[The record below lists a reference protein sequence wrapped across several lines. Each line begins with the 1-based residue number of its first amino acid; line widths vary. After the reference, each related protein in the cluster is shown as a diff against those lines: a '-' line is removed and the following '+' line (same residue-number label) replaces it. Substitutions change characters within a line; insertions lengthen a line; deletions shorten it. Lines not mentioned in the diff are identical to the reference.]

1 MSSSFRAKQHGA
13 ALLLGIALLAL
24 IALAWRERAS
34 LSQLFMAQQTL
45 NQATAAAVLTAA
57 QFHARRLNAHA
68 FLNRT
73 MVAHRVA
80 MAHLITIASAE
91 KMRIEMS
98 RQATRNNPP
107 VFLIG
112 LIIGQQHAAAYAAA
126 KFGPV
131 GQTQQA
137 IEELHRAFQAHD
149 QVLHVKLAQA
159 RQALVDQSESEV
171 KSLVREVL
179 ERNLGKSVGAYVDL
193 QVQVTNPLGPLALVV
208 KDPTSERWRDWF
220 DQVVSQHPYL
230 KSRRK
235 TATNLFWVHPK
246 CPLMFPQLR
255 RRGYSELLIDGIW
268 QATDTLSFHKV
279 RGIITKLCYWR
290 EYPMGWAN
298 ITSRAI
304 DNEANQQTKLDQW
317 LSAVGQAPATF
328 GATNFLRWVTSKHV
342 IGHVLTGFSNLIGDN
357 WGLNSQIRWRS
368 RQSARPYVLSGSA
381 DQATIV
387 SVKQPIASLNSPLLH
402 LGLRV
407 SVMLKAGSHW
417 GRHLSSQAAAKAYFD
432 RLDARADGRGE
443 FDNLFQPF
451 WLARQVPVVSAVPV
465 VP

>member
-1 MSSSFRAKQHGA
+1 MSSNLRFRQRGA
-13 ALLLGIALLAL
+13 ALLLGIVLLGV
-24 IALAWRERAS
+24 IALAWRERTS
-34 LSQLFMAQQTL
+34 LAQLFMAKQTL
-45 NQATAAAVLTAA
+45 NQATAAAALTAA

-107 VFLIG
+107 VYLIG
-112 LIIGQQHAAAYAAA
+112 LIFGKQHAAAYAAA
-126 KFGPV
+126 KLGPA

-149 QVLHVKLAQA
+149 QLVHGLLAQA
-159 RQALVDQSESEV
+159 RQELVDRS
-171 KSLVREVL
+171 KGAINLLVREVL
-179 ERNLGKSVGAYVDL
+179 ERNLGKYVGAQVDL
-193 QVQVTNPLGPLALVV
+193 HVKVTNPLGPLAHVS
-208 KDPTSERWRDWF
+208 KDPTPERWRNWF
-220 DQVVSQHPYL
+220 EQVVWQHRYL

-235 TATNLFWVHPK
+235 TATNLFWVYPK

-255 RRGYSELLIDGIW
+255 RRGYTELPVDGIW

-279 RGIITKLCYWR
+279 RGVITKLCYWR

-298 ITSRAI
+298 IASRAPEI
-304 DNEANQQTKLDQW
+304 DTNKHTNLDKW
-317 LSAVGQAPATF
+317 LTSVGQAPATF
-328 GATNFLRWVTSKHV
+328 GAINFLRWAASKHV
-342 IGHVLTGFSNLIGDN
+342 IGHVLTGFSNLIGDS
-357 WGLNSQIRWRS
+357 WGLSSQIRWRS
-368 RQSARPYVLSGSA
+368 RQTARPYILSSSS
-381 DQATIV
+381 DQPTV
-387 SVKQPIASLNSPLLH
+387 VVVKQPIASLKSPLLH

-417 GRHLSSQAAAKAYFD
+417 GQHLSSQAAAKAYFD
-432 RLDARADGRGE
+432 RIDARADGQE
-443 FDNLFQPF
+443 ESANLFQPF
-451 WLARQVPVVSAVPV
+451 WLARQVPVVSVVPV

>member
-1 MSSSFRAKQHGA
+1 MSSGFRVRQRGA
-13 ALLLGIALLAL
+13 ALLLGIALLGL

-34 LSQLFMAQQTL
+34 LTQLLMVQQTL
-45 NQATAAAVLTAA
+45 NQATGAAALTAA

-112 LIIGQQHAAAYAAA
+112 LIFGKQHAAAYAAA
-126 KFGPV
+126 KFGPA

-149 QVLHVKLAQA
+149 QVVHGKLAQA
-159 RQALVDQSESEV
+159 RQALIDQSESDV
-171 KSLVREVL
+171 KRLVREVL
-179 ERNLGKSVGAYVDL
+179 ERNLGNYVGAHVDL

-208 KDPTSERWRDWF
+208 KDPTPERWRDWF
-220 DQVVSQHPYL
+220 EQVVWQHRYL

-235 TATNLFWVHPK
+235 TATNLFWLYPK
-246 CPLMFPQLR
+246 CPLMYPQLR
-255 RRGYSELLIDGIW
+255 RRGYTELPIDGIW

-298 ITSRAI
+298 ITSRAPAVD
-304 DNEANQQTKLDQW
+304 DNKQTNLDRW
-317 LSAVGQAPATF
+317 ITSVGQAPETF
-328 GATNFLRWVTSKHV
+328 GAVNFLRWVTSKHV
-342 IGHVLTGFSNLIGDN
+342 LGHVLTGFSNLIGDN
-357 WGLNSQIRWRS
+357 WGFNSQIRWRS
-368 RQSARPYVLSGSA
+368 RQSTRPYVLSDDA
-381 DQATIV
+381 AQPTIV
-387 SVKQPIASLNSPLLH
+387 SVKQPIASLQSPLLQ
-402 LGLRV
+402 LGLRL
-407 SVMLKAGSHW
+407 SVMLRAGSHW

-432 RLDARADGRGE
+432 RLDARADGRE
-443 FDNLFQPF
+443 ESANLFQPF
-451 WLARQVPVVSAVPV
+451 WLARQVPVVP
-465 VP
+465 

>member
-1 MSSSFRAKQHGA
+1 MSSGFRVRQRGA
-13 ALLLGIALLAL
+13 ALLLGIALLGL

-34 LSQLFMAQQTL
+34 LAQLLMAQQTL
-45 NQATAAAVLTAA
+45 NQATGAAALTAA

-80 MAHLITIASAE
+80 MAHLITIAAAE

-112 LIIGQQHAAAYAAA
+112 LIFGKQHAAAYAAA
-126 KFGPV
+126 KFGPA

-149 QVLHVKLAQA
+149 QVVHGKLAQA
-159 RQALVDQSESEV
+159 RQSLIDQSESDV
-171 KSLVREVL
+171 KRLVREVL
-179 ERNLGKSVGAYVDL
+179 ERNLGKYVGAHVDL
-193 QVQVTNPLGPLALVV
+193 QVQVTNPLGPLALVL
-208 KDPTSERWRDWF
+208 KDPTPERWRDWF
-220 DQVVSQHPYL
+220 EQVVWQHRYL

-235 TATNLFWVHPK
+235 TATNLFWIYPK
-246 CPLMFPQLR
+246 CPLMYPQLR
-255 RRGYSELLIDGIW
+255 RRGYTELPIDGIW

-298 ITSRAI
+298 ITSRAPAVD
-304 DNEANQQTKLDQW
+304 DNKQTKLDRW
-317 LSAVGQAPATF
+317 ITSVGQAPETF
-328 GATNFLRWVTSKHV
+328 GAVNFLRWVTSKHV
-342 IGHVLTGFSNLIGDN
+342 LGHVLTGFSNLIGDN
-357 WGLNSQIRWRS
+357 WGFNSQIRWRS
-368 RQSARPYVLSGSA
+368 RQSTRPYVLSDDA
-381 DQATIV
+381 TQPTIV
-387 SVKQPIASLNSPLLH
+387 SVKQPITSLQSPLLQ
-402 LGLRV
+402 LGLRL

-417 GRHLSSQAAAKAYFD
+417 GHHLSSQAAAKAYFD
-432 RLDARADGRGE
+432 RLDARADGRE
-443 FDNLFQPF
+443 ESANLFQPF
-451 WLARQVPVVSAVPV
+451 WLARQVPVVP
-465 VP
+465 